1 MALQKCGL
9 NINSGQKELKP
20 HGTVEFPCAGYTSC
34 HTDNPNDAVLWH
46 WHEEIEIIFIQKGTM
61 KLQIPSREYILE
73 EESLTVL
80 NSNMLHYAI
89 GQPFCE
95 LRSLV
100 FSPFLI
106 TGGSSTVFYKKYI
119 YPLLTCA
126 DFTVYQPNSSELTTA
141 FQTAYSA
148 LADETF
154 AYEFT
159 VRESL
164 CQIVVSCIQKFA
176 PVFHIAETKKDTD
189 TIRIEKMLE
198 YIYIH
203 FFEPITLKDIAQSA
217 DLSERECLRCFHRA
231 IGDTPVQHLMK
242 YRLMQ
247 SASMLQSS
255 PNASIAE
262 VAAACGFDQPSYYSK
277 QFKRFYQCT
286 PKDYRSQNI

>member
-148 LADETF
+148 FPTE
-154 AYEFT
+154 
-159 VRESL
+159 
-164 CQIVVSCIQKFA
+164 
-176 PVFHIAETKKDTD
+176 
-189 TIRIEKMLE
+189 
-198 YIYIH
+198 
-203 FFEPITLKDIAQSA
+203 
-217 DLSERECLRCFHRA
+217 
-231 IGDTPVQHLMK
+231 
-242 YRLMQ
+242 
-247 SASMLQSS
+247 
-255 PNASIAE
+255 
-262 VAAACGFDQPSYYSK
+262 
-277 QFKRFYQCT
+277 
-286 PKDYRSQNI
+286 